1 MDKLNDKSRERGA
14 SFLDEAA
21 TKALLSFN
29 DSPTKKSR
37 KSKPAAAADHD
48 EPEDEAEQ
56 AQPSFYSV
64 TQKGTFWRKS
74 GEWVFLA
81 NFSATITAEI
91 VIDDGAEK
99 KRQMEINGTLK
110 GDPLPVAKIPC
121 GQFSAMGWVVAEWG
135 SAAQI
140 APGFGVKDQLRYAIQ
155 VLSPTIRRQTI
166 YEHTGWR
173 EFDGRWV
180 YLSQGAVIGAEGICT
195 GIDVSLTGNLA
206 DYALAIPASPASA
219 IQASLQMLECAPPP
233 IATPLF
239 LAIYR
244 ALLAEALP
252 VDFSLFLPGYTGTR
266 KTEIAALLQ
275 AHFGSGWHGKHLP
288 AAWSSTAN
296 SLERAAFCAK
306 DAVMVI
312 DDFCPTGNTT
322 DIGKFHKDAD
332 RVLRAQGNQSGRQRM
347 NPDGSLRPTYFPRGL
362 IVSTGEDIPRG
373 QSLRGRLLILE
384 FDAETVNLSA
394 LTLMQ
399 QHATNGR
406 LAEAAGCFCQWIAPR
421 LPALKKQLP
430 ERRNQLR
437 NQINASAHS
446 RHPDTLAGLMI
457 TAELFAEFA
466 SAQGVNLPGD
476 WLADIT
482 AALMQAGQDQQ
493 QAIATEEPAGRFV
506 RLIESALAS
515 GRCHLKPMDG
525 KPLPSYEDFTAYGW
539 QLKTAGFGDKERSDW
554 HECGPAIGRFKRD
567 NTPGI
572 YLDPEASY
580 ALAQRIAEEQGHPI
594 PLQQRSLHKVL
605 LAKGYLLSRNDPHFT
620 LKVKFPDGSSKRF
633 LHLRVL
639 DKNNGNYGNYGNQGI
654 QANDFDNKNPVP
666 TCENSKEKYGTMGT
680 GNSSSAAPGSHSVP
694 TQDARFP
701 LAKTEWEPKT
711 DTNPLPDKE
720 NFEPVPI
727 VPIVPTP
734 TNIIRACGV
743 NEAPRLDETDLAL
756 IKAATEKPRSRKDLL
771 RVAGYAALADADERI
786 NRLLTTGY
794 IGRVSGG
801 LVRGSNGL

>member
-1 MDKLNDKSRERGA
+1 MDKLNDKSRERGE
-14 SFLDEAA
+14 SFLDQRA
-21 TKALLSFN
+21 TQALEDLSFR
-29 DSPTKKSR
+29 DPPAKPR
-37 KSKPAAAADHD
+37 KPRKPKPAAADND
-48 EPEDEAEQ
+48 GPEDGAEH

-64 TQKGTFWRKS
+64 TPKGTFHQKS
-74 GEWVFLA
+74 GEWAFLA

-91 VIDDGAEK
+91 VIDDGAER

-135 SAAQI
+135 SVAQI

-206 DYALAIPASPASA
+206 DYALTIPASPARA
-219 IQASLQMLECAPPP
+219 VQASLQMLECAPPA
-233 IATPLF
+233 IAVPLF
-239 LAIYR
+239 LAVYR

-252 VDFSLFLPGYTGTR
+252 VDFSLFLSGYTGSR
-266 KTEIAALLQ
+266 KTELAAQVQ
-275 AHFGSGWHGKHLP
+275 AHFGPRWHGKHLP

-306 DAVMVI
+306 DAVMVV
-312 DDFCPTGNTT
+312 DDFCPTGSTT

-394 LTLMQ
+394 LTIMQ

-406 LAEAAGCFCQWIAPR
+406 LAEAAGCFCQWLAPR
-421 LPALKKQLP
+421 LPTLKKQLP

-493 QAIATEEPAGRFV
+493 QAIATEEPAARFV
-506 RLIESALAS
+506 RLIESALSS

-554 HECGPAIGRFKRD
+554 HECGPAIGRFKRN

-572 YLDPEASY
+572 YLDTEASY
-580 ALAQRIAEEQGHPI
+580 ALAQRIAQEQGHPI
-594 PLQQRSLHKVL
+594 PLGQTSLWKDLYAKKHL
-605 LAKGYLLSRNDPHFT
+605 LTRTEPRYTVN
-620 LKVKFPDGSSKRF
+620 VKLPDGSTKRF

-639 DKNNGNYGNYGNQGI
+639 DKNNGNYGNYGNQEG
-654 QANDFDNKNPVP
+654 QDDDLKDKNSVA
-666 TCENSKEKYGTMGT
+666 THENSKAQVATMATVANGDF
-680 GNSSSAAPGSHSVP
+680 AAGCHSVASFGASVA
-694 TQDARFP
+694 TH
-701 LAKTEWEPKT
+701 KTEWQPKSEANT
-711 DTNPLPDKE
+711 LIDKE
-720 NFEPVPI
+720 YFEQVATVAI
-727 VPIVPTP
+727 VATP

-743 NEAPRLDETDLAL
+743 NESARLDETDLAL
-756 IKAATEKPRSRKDLL
+756 IKAATEKPRSQKDLIKG
-771 RVAGYAALADADERI
+771 AGRC
-786 NRLLTTGY
+786 
-794 IGRVSGG
+794 V
-801 LVRGSNGL
+801 